1 MPPDGFGNCG
11 AVNYSGRD
19 MDTRAIAVIAL
30 VIAVVVLILVL

>member
-1 MPPDGFGNCG
+1 MPRSATGKAP
-11 AVNYSGRD
+11 AVSYSGRD